1 MKKTLTVIIL
11 VFASMG
17 AIYAETGIEDLQTSF
32 NGFTD
37 SMSAVLPL
45 NAAVGLNWSDAY
57 IGHLPHFGIG
67 VTGGAAFI
75 PSDEIKPLLADMGYE
90 LPSELESL
98 GIPLP
103 AAMIEGRLGGIGLP
117 FDIGVKFGYI
127 PEAAQEA
134 LAKSAGDLSVD
145 YLAFGA
151 DVRYALIKERLFIPG
166 VSVGAGFNY
175 LKGGI
180 STPIG
185 GQQDF
190 HYNDGTNDYYV
201 RITDPDL
208 GLTWESKSI
217 DLKLQ
222 VSKSVLFIT
231 PYAGLGAAYGFSTAG
246 YSLDSEVLYCTDGNS
261 YAPITPTQQADL
273 EEALAQGGID
283 APDFSA
289 TGISYSAPAD
299 GWSFR
304 AFGGFSLDLLVLR
317 LDVTAMYDF
326 LAQTLSG
333 SAGVR
338 IQL

>member
-1 MKKTLTVIIL
+1 MKKTLSVIIL
-11 VFASMG
+11 VFACMG
-17 AIYAETGIEDLQTSF
+17 TIYAQTEIEDLQASF
-32 NGFTD
+32 EGFTD

-45 NAAVGLNWSDAY
+45 NAAVGLTWSDAY
-57 IGHLPHFGIG
+57 IGHLPHFGVG

-75 PSDEIKPLLADMGYE
+75 PADEIKPLLADMGYE
-90 LPSELESL
+90 LPSELDSL

-117 FDIGVKFGYI
+117 FDIGVKFGFI

-134 LAKSAGDLSVD
+134 LAESAGDLSVD

-151 DVRYALIKERLFIPG
+151 DIRYSLIKERLLIPG

-175 LKGGI
+175 IKGGI

-185 GQQDF
+185 GDQNF
-190 HYNDGTNDYYV
+190 HYDDGSTDHYVKITN
-201 RITDPDL
+201 PDL

-222 VSKSVLFIT
+222 VSKSVLFLT
-231 PYAGLGAAYGFSTAG
+231 PYAGLGAAYGFSSAG
-246 YSLDSEVLYCTDGNS
+246 YSLDSDVLYSTDDSS
-261 YAPITPTQQADL
+261 YSPITPAQQADL
-273 EEALAQGGID
+273 EAALAQGGIE

-304 AFGGFSLDLLVLR
+304 AFGGFSVDLLALR
-317 LDVTAMYDF
+317 LDLTAMYDF
-326 LAQTLSG
+326 LAQTLAA